1 MAVLLEGSK
10 QDDETKKL
18 LEAMSA
24 ISLDPETEQQRQP
37 PAIGLRG
44 AGAAFQVMGASVAK
58 DAGNVFKVR
67 KKNGTLAVSRAAK
80 DGNDEGK
87 KGGNRFSSSP
97 CRFARIGKGKAR
109 ELGEITEAETG
120 HGANKRHNKNRSPV
134 WRTGGKK
141 NEEFMQEHRYG
152 YQHGSGN
159 RGDGD
164 GGEGGRAGPPQKNGS
179 DDDEGESRA
188 GPAVVDVDDGEIS
201 SATWDDCMG
210 VGLEGEEQEPKPGD
224 LVAAENNYNTAK
236 TLRDNIVTKRE
247 QVEHEQRMV
256 LVLLNHVYTCRK
268 EDQADGESE
277 ACTAT
282 KHCGA
287 LKRMWHHVKNC
298 DTTSCPT
305 AVSREIV

>member
-1 MAVLLEGSK
+1 
-10 QDDETKKL
+10 
-18 LEAMSA
+18 MSA

-67 KKNGTLAVSRAAK
+67 KMNGTLAVSRAAK
-80 DGNDEGK
+80 DGKDEGK

-97 CRFARIGKGKAR
+97 CRSARIGKGKAR

-120 HGANKRHNKNRSPV
+120 HRANKRHNKNRSPV

-179 DDDEGESRA
+179 DDDEGGSRA
-188 GPAVVDVDDGEIS
+188 GPAVVDVARYLPQRGTIAWELGLKVKSKSRSRVIS
-201 SATWDDCMG
+201 SP
-210 VGLEGEEQEPKPGD
+210 L
-224 LVAAENNYNTAK
+224 K
-236 TLRDNIVTKRE
+236 TTTTP
-247 QVEHEQRMV
+247 QRRFV
-256 LVLLNHVYTCRK
+256 
-268 EDQADGESE
+268 
-277 ACTAT
+277 
-282 KHCGA
+282 
-287 LKRMWHHVKNC
+287 
-298 DTTSCPT
+298 TTS
-305 AVSREIV
+305 